1 VKPTKTKPCLFFGR
15 DRILTLV
22 LAIFVF
28 GPSATT
34 ATIPPAASD
43 TLSLTQCVTIACAN
57 SLELKKASNAIDVAG
72 LDRSLAAKAR
82 WPQLRFVGGAGYAP
96 YSLDFG
102 YDPAVSNGGEL
113 GARLVA
119 EQTVYNGGI
128 FSGQI
133 KQADIGKSLTRIS
146 WQQTRRDLEF
156 EVRQA
161 FIELLMTE
169 QKHDFAEKNVTR
181 LTDFT
186 DLATA
191 LNKSGAVG
199 YTDVLNSRMELARA
213 QIDAETIGQDVS
225 SARLNLGRLLGYPN
239 ADSLVVDGSL
249 ENLLIDAA
257 DTVQSAPR
265 MDTTN
270 NVDLEA
276 MRLDYAQNRLAL
288 DMTRAQWKPKVGIA
302 ADAGVMT
309 SRDNLLA
316 NPADR
321 YNSIGYSVGI
331 NIEMPVFD
339 WGNRSKEVAKSR
351 IELKSAEDNIGLIRR
366 EIIFEY
372 NDNLNH
378 LTNARKRLSS
388 IQKVLETAENN
399 YLLNKA
405 QYANGAAVVSDV
417 IIAAQALSDTRQSE
431 IETLAEIQIFKARL
445 DKITRS
451 KQDDMP

>member
-1 VKPTKTKPCLFFGR
+1 M
-15 DRILTLV
+15 
-22 LAIFVF
+22 
-28 GPSATT
+28 
-34 ATIPPAASD
+34 
-43 TLSLTQCVTIACAN
+43 
-57 SLELKKASNAIDVAG
+57 
-72 LDRSLAAKAR
+72 
-82 WPQLRFVGGAGYAP
+82 RFVGGAGYAP

-119 EQTVYNGGI
+119 EQTVYSGGI
-128 FSGQI
+128 YSGQI

-146 WQQTRRDLEF
+146 WQQARRDLEF

-181 LTDFT
+181 LSDFA

-225 SARLNLGRLLGYPN
+225 TARLNLGRLLGYPN

-249 ENLLIDAA
+249 ENLLIDVA
-257 DTVQSAPR
+257 DTVQLAPR

-270 NVDLEA
+270 NIDLEA
-276 MRLDYAQNRLAL
+276 VRLDYAQNRLAL
-288 DMTRAQWKPKVGIA
+288 DMTRSQWKPKVAIA

-339 WGNRSKEVAKSR
+339 WGSRSKEVAKSK

-405 QYANGAAVVSDV
+405 QYADGAAVVSDV

-431 IETLAEIQIFKARL
+431 IETLAEIQLLQARL

-451 KQDDMP
+451 KQDDTP